1 MTDFADPDVTAASSA
16 EPVQRYRIAL
26 ADLDSLVSTFTG
38 TVIDYHMPC
47 TAAEGRSCQIL
58 SSLSVWNE
66 VLCQAEIELKQV
78 PRTPGHLAVTIIDGT
93 FVRDHS
99 AENLHRAATLLYWLL
114 KEHRCITEVELS
126 CGRLN
131 IYEGLLCAA
140 FQQKTSVKKLNLRET
155 GSLGPHKD
163 ICMAISSMTR
173 LEELECDTR
182 SQCRETFAS
191 ALSILV
197 RTTQSLKVL
206 HIGNLPIVGKDAI
219 TFLTALSGNSTI
231 VDISL
236 HGVVATAR
244 RRDKSSPFR
253 EYLTNTRALRKLSV
267 SGQCGYP
274 THSIREVLFGLLENK
289 MISTAHF
296 KDVCLCVE
304 SSRLLTKILRQQDL
318 VFLSLEVRF
327 ENRCGLVELGNT
339 LNSLLVAF
347 KENETLEELTL
358 PFNIWHLKQWE
369 NFFLALRSKRRLKK
383 LTIKVSFTWAYYL
396 QDLCKAVME
405 TGVEG
410 KVFLEN
416 MSAGDYYRG
425 NCEILQCRAFSDI
438 IASSLDAAGH
448 ETLQTI
454 AQTLPTLSHIT
465 TAILNID
472 ASYYDGALASAL
484 GNYIG
489 STTALRVL
497 KLKVYAYQVAQQADN
512 LQWTPIF
519 EGLSKNGSIKVLDL
533 QPLYVGNADAEMLA
547 DAVKS
552 SRSIRRFCF
561 RAAGNTTVFLRQF
574 SVDIDK
580 NYVLLDFMIP
590 VCMEETWFRVQEVT
604 RRNQSLVALASY
616 FRPGFNCDKR
626 VAAALERVEHHPA
639 LVEEV
644 AELTA
649 VSEGEAS
656 DAIRAAVRTFQGL
669 HDFMRMAGVV
679 RERVTCHP
687 RDDGSTQLDDLN
699 EYCWRSVRRYI
710 SLDDVRD

>member
-16 EPVQRYRIAL
+16 EPLHQYRIHL
-26 ADLDSLVSTFTG
+26 ADLDCLVSTFTG
-38 TVIDYHMPC
+38 TVINYRMPC

-58 SSLSVWNE
+58 SSLSGWNE
-66 VLCQAEIELKQV
+66 VLCQAKIEIKQV

-99 AENLHRAATLLYWLL
+99 VENLHRAATLLYWLL
-114 KEHRCITEVELS
+114 TRHRCITEVELS

-140 FQQKTSVKKLNLRET
+140 FQQNTSVKKLNLRET
-155 GSLGPHKD
+155 SSLGPHKD

-173 LEELECDTR
+173 LEELACNTG

-206 HIGNLPIVGKDAI
+206 HIGNLPIVGKDVI
-219 TFLTALSGNSTI
+219 MFLTALSGNSTI

-236 HGVVATAR
+236 NGVVATAR
-244 RRDKSSPFR
+244 RRDNTSPFR
-253 EYLTNTRALRKLSV
+253 EYLTNTSALRKLCV
-267 SGQCGYP
+267 SGYGRYP
-274 THSIREVLFGLLENK
+274 RNSIREVLFGLLENK
-289 MISTAHF
+289 RISAAHF
-296 KDVCLCVE
+296 KHVVFCAE
-304 SSRLLTKILRQQDL
+304 SSTLLTKILQQDR
-318 VFLSLEVRF
+318 VFLSLEVSF
-327 ENRCGLVELGNT
+327 ESRYLLVELGIT
-339 LNSLLVAF
+339 LNSLLVSLM
-347 KENETLEELTL
+347 ENERVEELTL
-358 PFNIWHLKQWE
+358 SSYIWNSKQWE
-369 NFFLALRSKRRLKK
+369 SFFLALRSKRRPKK
-383 LTIKVSFTWAYYL
+383 VTIRVPFASAYNV
-396 QDLCKAVME
+396 QGLCKAVME

-410 KVFLEN
+410 KVFFEN
-416 MSAGDYYRG
+416 MSAGNYYRG
-425 NCEILQCRAFSDI
+425 NCEILQCRAFSDV

-448 ETLQTI
+448 ETLRTI

-484 GNYIG
+484 GHYIG

-497 KLKVYAYQVAQQADN
+497 KLKVYAYQVAQRADN
-512 LQWTPIF
+512 LHWTPIF
-519 EGLSKNGSIKVLDL
+519 EGLLKNGSIKVLDL
-533 QPLYVGNADAEMLA
+533 QPLCVGNADAEMLA

-552 SRSIRRFCF
+552 SRSIRRFSF
-561 RAAGNTTVFLRQF
+561 RAAGSATLFLRQF
-574 SVDIDK
+574 SVDIEK

-626 VAAALERVEHHPA
+626 LAAALERVVHHPA
-639 LVEEV
+639 LVAEV

-649 VSEGEAS
+649 VSEAEAS
-656 DAIRAAVRTFQGL
+656 DAMRAAVRTFEGL
-669 HDFMRMAGVV
+669 HDFMRITGVV

-699 EYCWRSVRRYI
+699 DYCWRSVRRYV